1 MPDYNPSVAL
11 GVNAPDPNQGL
22 NTLSKIL
29 GMGQQGLA
37 IQGQKSQNQSLA
49 AQAAINT
56 QSATENQNLA
66 RLMSDPVGNGII
78 DGDGNPTKNAQQIV
92 MAAAPTTGSQHYSDF
107 VNAATNK
114 VAFNSA
120 LNNLKSS
127 ERADVLQNYAG
138 AAAGADSPD
147 DIKSVGAQLLAAHKG
162 TPEEGQYQDI
172 VNGLNEQ
179 MDLMVKHQ
187 NASGKLFP
195 PGQEPWR
202 GAVLNATRAG
212 LPEGATVG
220 PGGLATPQGAQIDTG
235 AAIQPGVTRPAIQ
248 GGAFTPAGAP
258 IAKATPPTVTTNATG
273 QLVRVAP
280 GGTGAS
286 VVPTQAPPG
295 VLGAPAQNANPTAAQ
310 AVGQVKQAQGIGD
323 RIGQVQAQAANT
335 VQAQDALSRAK
346 AILESGQSPDT
357 GSGFENKKAIA
368 NFLSSVGIDSSSADN
383 MNTLAKNL
391 ARYEASRATASGLGG
406 TDAAR
411 ELAHNG
417 SPNTQLDN
425 RALLGIV
432 RQSLAS
438 EKVLSGYADVQSKT
452 NDPQKQLQNE
462 AAFRAIPH
470 PIETT
475 EYMMSRNKAE
485 AEQYLAEHG
494 LKHSDIAQSAA
505 ALQQF
510 GSQ

>member
-114 VAFNSA
+114 VSFNSA

-162 TPEEGQYQDI
+162 TPEEGQYKDI

-212 LPEGATVG
+212 LPESATVG
-220 PGGLATPQGAQIDTG
+220 PGGVATPQQTTTG
-235 AAIQPGVTRPAIQ
+235 AGTVNRNPLTGALTAPPGAAPGSAINPTPPQVAGQTTRQVATGNADVDRGNQVSAAVGPANQTVTITKEIDDLADQVNSGKVSAAVSKAAAALGISGPTYARQLLDKDLGRLKAT
-248 GGAFTPAGAP
+248 ATAGAP
-258 IAKATPPTVTTNATG
+258 SDQRQATVLSGFPDATSDNQTIHTAMDYTRG
-273 QLVRVAP
+273 VARQDLARGNLLNQIKEKDP
-280 GGTGAS
+280 SLRGFQHADDVLTGSTDPLMHEFSALK
-286 VVPTQAPPG
+286 T
-295 VLGAPAQNANPTAAQ
+295 PAE
-310 AVGQVKQAQGIGD
+310 
-323 RIGQVQAQAANT
+323 RIGFYKRNFSDPVQAQQFRDKVAGMGHLN
-335 VQAQDALSRAK
+335 V
-346 AILESGQSPDT
+346 IGQ
-357 GSGFENKKAIA
+357 
-368 NFLSSVGIDSSSADN
+368 
-383 MNTLAKNL
+383 
-391 ARYEASRATASGLGG
+391 
-406 TDAAR
+406 
-411 ELAHNG
+411 
-417 SPNTQLDN
+417 
-425 RALLGIV
+425 
-432 RQSLAS
+432 
-438 EKVLSGYADVQSKT
+438 
-452 NDPQKQLQNE
+452 
-462 AAFRAIPH
+462 
-470 PIETT
+470 
-475 EYMMSRNKAE
+475 
-485 AEQYLAEHG
+485 
-494 LKHSDIAQSAA
+494 
-505 ALQQF
+505 
-510 GSQ
+510 